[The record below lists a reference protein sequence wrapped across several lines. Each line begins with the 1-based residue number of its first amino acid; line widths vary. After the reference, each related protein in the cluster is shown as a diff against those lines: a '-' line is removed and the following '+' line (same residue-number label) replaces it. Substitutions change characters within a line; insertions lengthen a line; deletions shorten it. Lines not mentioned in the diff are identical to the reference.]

1 MLVGGSAA
9 AFHAGHRESF
19 DHDHVVADLVQ
30 RYAEIVEAVEST
42 DGWVTSVRA
51 SSARGPPTQ

>member
-1 MLVGGSAA
+1 MGVL
-9 AFHAGHRESF
+9 
-19 DHDHVVADLVQ
+19 DVAE

-51 SSARGPPTQ
+51 SSPP